1 MNRYR
6 NLTLVDD
13 DELFV
18 YLTKRSIKQIDEVAQ
33 VKIFKNGLEA
43 IKFIQSNKDQ
53 IDQLPE
59 LILLDL
65 SMPIMDGW
73 QFLDAFSNLNLNL
86 PYKIIIYI
94 VSSSIS
100 PHDIERAKKIN
111 EVSDYIVKP
120 IGKDKLMEILSV
132 IWMDCILI

>member
-132 IWMDCILI
+132 I